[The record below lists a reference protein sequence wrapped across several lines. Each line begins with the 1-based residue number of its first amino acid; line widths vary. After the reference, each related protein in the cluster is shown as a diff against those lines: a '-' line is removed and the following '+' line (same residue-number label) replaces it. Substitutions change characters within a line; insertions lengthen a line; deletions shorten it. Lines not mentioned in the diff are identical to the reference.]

1 MVVDL
6 VLAIA
11 RGAAELPALAAL
23 LGVRL
28 ADPGA
33 ERPDQLGAVRP
44 QVGVVAGVRAE
55 LIPRAVVLAH
65 AAGLAG
71 HVGQAQA
78 TPVVATA
85 EQKAEVELLRVVK
98 ASGDDRERSPAR
110 K

>member
-11 RGAAELPALAAL
+11 RGTAELPTLAAL
-23 LGVRL
+23 FGVRL

-44 QVGVVAGVRAE
+44 QVGVVAGVCAE
-55 LIPRAVVLAH
+55 FVPRAVVLAH

-71 HVGQAQA
+71 HVGQAQTA
-78 TPVVATA
+78 PVVATA
-85 EQKAEVELLRVVK
+85 KQKAEVGGCCVENDGHDRAIATDVK
-98 ASGDDRERSPAR
+98 L
-110 K
+110 